1 MRQMRVFGGQDS
13 ADGSEEEDRGAQRF
27 TARAILVVE
36 GGVEMLSVLTTS
48 DMDLKSLQRVASRQL
63 MNVGDE

>member
-1 MRQMRVFGGQDS
+1 MEIFRQMRVLGGQDS

-27 TARAILVVE
+27 TAREIRVVD

-48 DMDLKSLQRVASRQL
+48 EIV
-63 MNVGDE
+63 